1 MPGAGAPD
9 LMPGPTTPL
18 AVEIARLI
26 AHDGPMSLARY
37 MELCLGHPVHG
48 FYMRGDPFGAAGHF
62 VTAPEVSQ
70 MFGELIGLW
79 CGTIWASMGAPD
91 PVVLVEA
98 GPGRG
103 TLMADLLR
111 AAGKVPGFRDALH
124 AHLVETSPAL
134 RRRQRETLTAYAG
147 RVAWH
152 ERLEEVPPGPAIVVA
167 NEFLDALPV
176 RQFMRTERGWCERVV
191 GLGPDGA
198 LALGL
203 AADPVPA
210 TTVPVAL
217 RDGPVGSL
225 AETSSAVRDEVFRLA
240 ARLVAHGGAALLVD
254 YGYSRPAHGD
264 TLQAVRKHRFAGLLD
279 APGESDLTAHVS
291 FAAVADAARAAG
303 AAVHGPLSQA
313 RFLGGLGLG
322 LRART
327 LSTARP
333 DQAGTIDEA
342 VRRLT
347 DPAQMGEL
355 FQAMVIASPDLP
367 VPPPFAPEFVSS
379 P

>member
-9 LMPGPTTPL
+9 PMAGPATPL
-18 AVEIARLI
+18 AGEIARLI

-37 MELCLGHPVHG
+37 MELCLGHPLHG

-79 CGTIWASMGAPD
+79 CGTVWASMGAPD
-91 PVVLVEA
+91 PVALIEA

-111 AAGKVPGFRDALH
+111 AAGKMPGFPDALH
-124 AHLVETSPAL
+124 VHLVETSPVL
-134 RRRQRETLTAYAG
+134 RRRQRETLAAHAG
-147 RVAWH
+147 RIAWH
-152 ERLEEVPPGPAIVVA
+152 DRMDEVPPGPAIVVA

-191 GLGPDGA
+191 GLGPDGD

-217 RDGPVGSL
+217 RHGPVGSL
-225 AETSSAVRDEVFRLA
+225 AETSSAVRDVVFRLA

-264 TLQAVRKHRFAGLLD
+264 TLQAVREHRFAGLLD
-279 APGESDLTAHVS
+279 APGDCDLTAHVS

-303 AAVHGPLSQA
+303 AAVHGPISQA
-313 RFLGGLGLG
+313 RFLDGLGLG
-322 LRART
+322 LRARA
-327 LSTARP
+327 LGAARP

-367 VPPPFAPEFVSS
+367 VPPPFAPEPVPS